1 MFLRFFYFKYVEK
14 IGEEVNNLKVSEVS
28 IELVENHS
36 GLLGFTNF
44 VINDDFKICN
54 VAIYSCLT
62 SPVGI
67 RLVFPVKEY
76 KGTQL
81 KTVYPIHQASYEAI
95 AEAVSNAHKEL
106 MAKFR

>member
-1 MFLRFFYFKYVEK
+1 
-14 IGEEVNNLKVSEVS
+14 VNNLKISEVS
-28 IELVENHS
+28 IELIENDS

-54 VAIYSCLT
+54 VAIYSCLN

-81 KTVYPIHQASYEAI
+81 KTVYPIHQASYEAV
-95 AEAVSNAHKEL
+95 AVAVSNAYEEL
-106 MAKFR
+106 MIKLR

>member
-1 MFLRFFYFKYVEK
+1 MTDLM
-14 IGEEVNNLKVSEVS
+14 VNEIS
-28 IELVENHS
+28 IELIENDS

-44 VINDDFKICN
+44 VINNDFKICN
-54 VAIYSCLT
+54 VAIHSCLK

-67 RLVFPVKEY
+67 RLVFPTKEY

-95 AEAVSNAHKEL
+95 AVAVSNAYEEL
-106 MAKFR
+106 MIKLR